1 MQQLNT
7 LLQYI
12 QYEMEHDPDG
22 ILAKQH
28 QYRDHTEIMKGSKIN
43 KHVSNVD

>member
-12 QYEMEHDPDG
+12 QYQMEHDPDG
-22 ILAKQH
+22 ILAKQP
-28 QYRDHTEIMKGSKIN
+28 QYRDTEIMKRSKIN